1 MIAAYIL
8 LGLTAAFVLLLLV
21 LNVIPLFQ
29 IGNLWQKIKAWDFD
43 AYDIDVIKRAAYMI
57 AVVAFIAVVVIIAV
71 NA

>member
-1 MIAAYIL
+1 MILGYII
-8 LGLTAAFVLLLLV
+8 LGLTAAWILLLLV

-57 AVVAFIAVVVIIAV
+57 AVVAFIVIVVIIAL